1 MKKVKLVAIVVLVL
15 SVVGLGVLGAKKML
29 QILEERSSR
38 APRTSANAVSVSTTE
53 TATEVAAASPASVP
67 GSPDVA
73 VTAVPTSSPAEPLP
87 TPFSGDS
94 SSATSAVVP
103 SSAASQAP
111 ASASDW
117 REGFVKWVAFAA
129 DKGVHV
135 RAGPDV
141 GEKLLFVVG
150 KGTKGTV
157 TDRRN
162 GWSELKW
169 DFNRQTG
176 WVRDDLLMIGP
187 DEVMQSFV
195 RPDGSVI
202 GTYTPELVKEATIK
216 ARTEATAAGVPP
228 DAAVTTVTASV
239 ESDVPAPI
247 VPVASGEKLVAYAAQ
262 KGVNVRAGPA
272 TRDKLLF
279 LVGKGT
285 KGIVTAKAGNWS
297 QIKWEFNRKSGWV
310 RNDLLIMGPE
320 EVMRNFVA
328 PDGTM
333 IASFTPDALKKVTKK
348 AQEIAKNISV
358 GVARPAPP
366 SETVKGFTGGKLPE
380 EAIVSQDGAKLRE
393 TPSTK
398 AAVVGRLHKGVSVK
412 IKAMKQIGKYQW
424 FDVDYSNGRKIGWTR
439 EDNLQF

>member
-1 MKKVKLVAIVVLVL
+1 MKNVKLVAIIVLIL

-38 APRTSANAVSVSTTE
+38 APKNAGASVSVAPVSPSTDSRGPGPDSSPQPSTVEMGVTSVENAVASVPMSSTQQS
-53 TATEVAAASPASVP
+53 ATEPSPAS
-67 GSPDVA
+67 A
-73 VTAVPTSSPAEPLP
+73 APT
-87 TPFSGDS
+87 
-94 SSATSAVVP
+94 
-103 SSAASQAP
+103 QIAP
-111 ASASDW
+111 VSEDW
-117 REGFVKWVAFAA
+117 REGFSKWVAYAA
-129 DKGVHV
+129 QKGINV
-135 RAGPDV
+135 RAGPGSSD
-141 GEKLLFVVG
+141 KLLFVVG

-157 TDRRN
+157 TNRRN

-187 DEVMQSFV
+187 EEVMQGFV
-195 RPDGSVI
+195 RPDGTVI
-202 GTYTPELVKEATIK
+202 GTYTPELVLEATKK
-216 ARTEATAAGVPP
+216 AKASLTHEPLKPLAAGTIAP
-228 DAAVTTVTASV
+228 
-239 ESDVPAPI
+239 ESDHDAPTPI
-247 VPVASGEKLVAYAAQ
+247 VPVASSERLVAYAAQ

-272 TRDKLLF
+272 TREKLLF
-279 LVGKGT
+279 LVNKGT
-285 KGIVTAKAGNWS
+285 KGFVTAKSGNWS

-333 IASFTPDALKKVTKK
+333 IASFTPEALKKVTKK
-348 AQEIAKNISV
+348 AQEIAQNISV

-366 SETVKGFTGGKLPE
+366 SETVKGFSGGKLPE
-380 EAIVSQDGAKLRE
+380 EAIVTQDGAKLRE
-393 TPSTK
+393 SPSTK

-412 IKAMKQIGKYQW
+412 IKAMKQIGKFQW
-424 FDVDYSNGRKIGWTR
+424 FDVDYNNGRKSGWTR